1 MNSQIP
7 TSANSTRNPVKRTFL
22 NFAQSCFG
30 GSPGP
35 MGLEGICS
43 YGLGEDDTPFTGISI
58 FDCQLLHS
66 MHEWVIILGIILEEK
81 DGWLWFIVSHILK
94 SRATLDY

>member
-1 MNSQIP
+1 
-7 TSANSTRNPVKRTFL
+7 
-22 NFAQSCFG
+22 
-30 GSPGP
+30 
-35 MGLEGICS
+35 
-43 YGLGEDDTPFTGISI
+43 
-58 FDCQLLHS
+58 